1 MKISLLLQNKIGLSF
16 KTCMILSAFFIGLYS
31 HGSNAESMVETKKS
45 TIETSFFSIEKRDF
59 RGGFSSKGK
68 GGAIT
73 AVGPHIII
81 ATNEGDFFQISTET
95 MGVVENFLPH
105 LDNGREKIG
114 SSKFYSYRES
124 NGRVHDL
131 LYFNAD
137 FYVSYDRYITETD
150 TIHFEISRFDKN
162 NKIWTPIY
170 RSLAL
175 DVSYFALGNGGKM
188 TPLDDENIVFS
199 IGDYSLDSKNNLPS
213 DFASQN
219 PTLPWGKVLKLHVES
234 GNNSVFSMGHRNIQG
249 LTVLKNGAI
258 IASEHGPRGGDE
270 LNAIVEGQ
278 NYGWPFVS
286 FGTKY
291 NSYELI
297 DSVPYEK
304 FKDKDVK
311 DQILNNR
318 KIKYTAPFYS
328 FIPSIAPTDIIQI
341 DDVHPLWDSDLLLA
355 SLKAMSLYHIK
366 VDMDKTTAL
375 FGKGNVVFVE
385 PIYIGSRIRD
395 LEENGGIIWLLLDD
409 GTISTIE
416 PTSSLTPVEKNI
428 DGLSSCMTC
437 HNLEPSQG
445 AVAPS
450 LIGLFD
456 RQIATS
462 SFNKY
467 SDGLKLLKSEN
478 PNMRWTETNLIAY
491 LMDPQSFAPGTTM
504 PNMGLTEGGAKCV
517 IARIQALEEYDGV
530 PYECVRD
537 RIENIIRRGIKDR
550 VLPLFSEII
559 NMVD

>member
-1 MKISLLLQNKIGLSF
+1 MIKKLYL
-16 KTCMILSAFFIGLYS
+16 KTLILSAFFIGLYS
-31 HGSNAESMVETKKS
+31 HAESMEETKKS
-45 TIETSFFSIEKRDF
+45 TIKTAFFSIDKRDF

-68 GGAIT
+68 GGAMT
-73 AVGPHIII
+73 VVGSHIII

-105 LDNGREKIG
+105 LDNGRDKIG
-114 SSKFYSYRES
+114 ASKFYSYRES

-131 LYFNAD
+131 LHFND
-137 FYVSYDRYITETD
+137 EFYVSYDLYITETD

-162 NKIWTPIY
+162 NKIWTPVY
-170 RSLAL
+170 KSLAL
-175 DVSYFALGNGGKM
+175 DVPYFALGNGGKM
-188 TPLDDENIVFS
+188 IPLDDENILFS
-199 IGDYSLDSKNNLPS
+199 IGDYSLDRKNNLPS

-219 PTLPWGKVLKLHVES
+219 PTLPWGKVLKLHVGS
-234 GNNSVFSMGHRNIQG
+234 GSNSVFSMGHRNIQG

-258 IASEHGPRGGDE
+258 IASEHAPRGGDE
-270 LNAIVEGQ
+270 LNAIVEGE

-286 FGTKY
+286 FGTEY
-291 NSYELI
+291 NSYKLI
-297 DSVPYEK
+297 DSVPYEE
-304 FKDKDVK
+304 FIDQDAK

-318 KIKYTAPFYS
+318 KIKYSPPFYS
-328 FIPSIAPTDIIQI
+328 FVPSIAPTDIIQI
-341 DDVHPLWDSDLLLA
+341 DDVSPLWDSNLLLA

-375 FGKGNVVFVE
+375 QRKGSVVFVE

-395 LEENGGIIWLLLDD
+395 IEENGGIIWLLLDD

-428 DGLSSCMTC
+428 DGLTSCITC
-437 HNLEPSQG
+437 HNAEPTQG
-445 AVAPS
+445 SVAPTFK
-450 LIGLFD
+450 GLFN

-462 SFNKY
+462 NFNKY
-467 SDGLKLLKSEN
+467 SDGLKLLKSKN

-517 IARIQALEEYDGV
+517 IARIQALEEYDGE

-537 RIENIIRRGIKDR
+537 RIENRIRRGIKNR
-550 VLPLFSEII
+550 VLPFFSEI
-559 NMVD
+559 MKMDD